1 MYQVNYNGLKK
12 RESYDELVAIVEG
25 DRSKIKYPNRYA
37 TFLSNS
43 PYMKVIDE
51 ETLIDL
57 QGQSLM
63 EQKGQ
68 LKNVILKEIS
78 TSTGTPYTFLHA
90 QAGAD
95 KSEAA
100 VQTAQQQL
108 RDIAVGDDDVEDFRD
123 AVGEAVDDEQ
133 RRAQEKKVR
142 IANLATQHLADM
154 KQSIEPVE
162 ARATETQTKLSTR
175 ARKIQTETTKH
186 ANKKAQVNMFREEPR
201 RRSMPRA
208 TMKSEEEE
216 DIKQRHAEMMRRLR
230 KENEVKRGN
239 AVKREAASSSAGL
252 RDFMRGFA
260 NVAVGVGS
268 MLYPGADVKNDDYSG
283 GGKRGKQK
291 NDNGS
296 QSQGAKRER
305 AHSLSPRWAE
315 PVGVPSGAA
324 KSQPASRASSV
335 PVKREGSG
343 IISVGSSSAKASS
356 VKKSSSSS
364 SFPSGSGMTTPA
376 SSAFYPSGSGMATPA
391 LGAKAKLSG
400 NASGR
405 QSGMAQPVSNRS
417 TPPLE
422 VQMQSEA
429 TSSKSSSVRSG
440 KANAVRVP
448 RRFKQE
454 G

>member
-123 AVGEAVDDEQ
+123 AVGESVDDEQ

-142 IANLATQHLADM
+142 IAKLATQHLADM

-162 ARATETQTKLSTR
+162 RHAKETQTKLSTR
-175 ARKIQTETTKH
+175 SRKVQT
-186 ANKKAQVNMFREEPR
+186 VSFREEPP

-391 LGAKAKLSG
+391 LSAAAKIPG
-400 NASGR
+400 NASRR

-417 TPPLE
+417 TPPLMS
-422 VQMQSEA
+422 QMQSEA